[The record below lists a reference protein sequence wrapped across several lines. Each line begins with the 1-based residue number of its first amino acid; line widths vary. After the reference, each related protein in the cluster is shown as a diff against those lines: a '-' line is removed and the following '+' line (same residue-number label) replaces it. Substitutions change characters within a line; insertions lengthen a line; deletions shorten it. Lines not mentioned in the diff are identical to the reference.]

1 MNHADFGLGTWQPT
15 NGFYDVVNAM
25 VDLGKSLGVKYYT
38 NHDVSS
44 LNINEGKVESIT
56 INNKIFDSDIV
67 LSGADYAH
75 TESLLDPKYRQYS
88 NKYWSKKHG
97 LHPLYYFT

>member
-44 LNINEGKVESIT
+44 LNINEGKVETIT
-56 INNKIFDSDIV
+56 INNKLFVRNCFQILRIV
-67 LSGADYAH
+67 FHIS
-75 TESLLDPKYRQYS
+75 
-88 NKYWSKKHG
+88 
-97 LHPLYYFT
+97 YFKRNGVNNN